1 MKKLYC
7 YISPCKKCGSYKTG
21 YYLYDKVKPSFYKK
35 HLKRGEYAIPV
46 DRPQELNC
54 FCLDC
59 GINWHEDLH
68 LQFFTPEQIDE
79 QKKLRRISDDKLDK
93 NIDNYFK
100 PNTNTKKTN
109 KHKKTLGTVKIFL
122 GF

>member
-1 MKKLYC
+1 
-7 YISPCKKCGSYKTG
+7 
-21 YYLYDKVKPSFYKK
+21 LYDKVKPSFYKK

-46 DRPQELNC
+46 DGPQELNC

-79 QKKLRRISDDKLDK
+79 QKKLRGISDDKLDK

-109 KHKKTLGTVKIFL
+109 KHKKTLGTVKTFL

>member
-21 YYLYDKVKPSFYKK
+21 YYLYDKVNPSFYKK
-35 HLKRGEYAIPV
+35 HLKRGEYTIPV
-46 DRPQELNC
+46 NRPQELNC

-68 LQFFTPEQIDE
+68 LQFFTSEQIEE
-79 QKKLRRISDDKLDK
+79 QKKLRGISDDKLDK

-109 KHKKTLGTVKIFL
+109 KHKKTLGTVKTFL